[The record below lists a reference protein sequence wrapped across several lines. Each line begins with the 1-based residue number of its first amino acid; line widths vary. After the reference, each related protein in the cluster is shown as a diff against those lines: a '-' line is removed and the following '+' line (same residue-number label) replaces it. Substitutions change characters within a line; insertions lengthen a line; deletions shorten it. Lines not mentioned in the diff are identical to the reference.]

1 MTENP
6 GVATPRPLLPQELLA
21 LAREERAAATALAQ
35 AEGVSVACVAFHAQ
49 QAVARALK
57 AVLVGNGEIYL
68 STQDIGLLLR
78 FCDDAGHETPAI
90 LAPAYELTPYADSL
104 WRELGH
110 PASIDPTDALC
121 WAGAAVGWA
130 EQQLR

>member
-1 MTENP
+1 MSGDP
-6 GVATPRPLLPQELLA
+6 GVTIPRPLLPQELLA
-21 LAREERAAATALAQ
+21 LAREDHAAAMTLAQ
-35 AEGVSVACVAFHAQ
+35 AEGVSVACIAFHAQ

-57 AVLVGNGEIYL
+57 AVLVGDGETYL

-78 FCDDAGHETPAI
+78 FCDQAGHETPAI
-90 LAPAYELTPYADSL
+90 LAPAYELTPYATSL
-104 WRELGH
+104 LRELGH